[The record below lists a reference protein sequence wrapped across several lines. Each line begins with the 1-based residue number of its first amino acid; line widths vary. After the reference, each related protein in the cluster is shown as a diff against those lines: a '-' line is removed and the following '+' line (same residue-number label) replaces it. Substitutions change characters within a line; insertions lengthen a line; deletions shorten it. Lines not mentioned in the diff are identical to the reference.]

1 MHLLSNALPLWEQL
15 RRTLTKIRSEN
26 LRGVHG
32 HDPAAPTRGAAEC
45 RRVRVFKSPSHDTA
59 LYDFLKVVERTCENP
74 LIALL
79 HRNTLD
85 QLKSTTAIMKG
96 IQKRFEKDIGTDDY
110 VAFNRTL
117 VEWTE

>member
-1 MHLLSNALPLWEQL
+1 MDTIRLHPREAPLKDDEFML
-15 RRTLTKIRSEN
+15 
-26 LRGVHG
+26 
-32 HDPAAPTRGAAEC
+32 
-45 RRVRVFKSPSHDTA
+45 FKSTNHFVA
-59 LYDFLKVVERTCENP
+59 LYHFLKVVERTCENP

-117 VEWTE
+117 VEWTEWR